1 MVNNR
6 SYYNAI
12 LQYLINNNN
21 KKCPLANKMEKHN
34 IFNERRKF
42 PTA

>member
-12 LQYLINNNN
+12 LQDLVNNN
-21 KKCPLANKMEKHN
+21 KKWPLANKMEKHS

>member
-12 LQYLINNNN
+12 LQDLVNNNN
-21 KKCPLANKMEKHN
+21 KKWPLANKMEKHS